1 MQECFREHPDV
12 YGAELEPDEEEEG
25 GQPPASLPDG
35 EAEGKPESTTK
46 KSAVEKI
53 QPSEETETVPITE
66 KGSKATSATSANY
79 LDSTLN
85 KGTKP
90 SS

>member
-25 GQPPASLPDG
+25 GPPASLPDG
-35 EAEGKPESTTK
+35 EPEGKPESTTK
-46 KSAVEKI
+46 ESAIEKT
-53 QPSEETETVPITE
+53 QSSEGTETVPITE

-79 LDSTLN
+79 LDYSLN